1 MPNRCQGLLSFS
13 KMSEKDY
20 VKLRRIIKGDRF
32 CQVICPHPQEVK
44 KDTMNERKFS
54 EEEKKYREKHGEWRW
69 KEMDEKMR
77 AKYPHKQ
84 LWYDW
89 NCHHRWTKWWMCEPS
104 IENEKHTDDGR
115 CFDVYFETA
124 RSPLSDE
131 LLIKCSKDYRCRIW
145 SEYQE
150 HWNYFSGRDEFIEW
164 EHVFTEQF
172 DDPYFWES
180 ERCVLCGWAYNLVD
194 ESEWCD
200 MDAHICIYC
209 HDNIIREYS
218 KHTDELKKIFD
229 KADSKADEDT
239 YRNWIIKAI
248 QEKFNIANNAEA
260 EFIYSLYQEW
270 KLHT

>member
-20 VKLRRIIKGDRF
+20 VKLKRIIKGGRF

-44 KDTMNERKFS
+44 KDSRN
-54 EEEKKYREKHGEWRW
+54 EKKYREARQKYIDENWEYW
-69 KEMDEKMR
+69 WEEMDEKMR
-77 AKYPHKQ
+77 AKYPYKQ

-89 NCHHRWTKWWMCEPS
+89 NCQHWGTKWWMCEPH
-104 IENEKHTDDGR
+104 IENEKETKEWWG
-115 CFDVYFETA
+115 FDTYYDTA

-131 LLIKCSKDYRCRIW
+131 VLEKCSRDYHCRIW
-145 SEYQE
+145 HEYQE
-150 HWNYFSGRDEFIEW
+150 FWNCFSGRDEFLNW
-164 EHVFTEQF
+164 EKLLQEHF
-172 DDPYFWES
+172 DDPVFWEW
-180 ERCVLCGWAYNLVD
+180 EVCCLCGCYYSLID
-194 ESEWCD
+194 ELAWCD
-200 MDAHICIYC
+200 MDAHICEEC
-209 HDNIIREYS
+209 HNYIVNEY
-218 KHTDELKKIFD
+218 KNHTDELKKIFD